1 MGGENKHGQW
11 KALKAGVDILIASPG
26 RLIEM
31 IKKKAT
37 SLVRVTYLVLDE
49 ADRMLSLGFEQQIR
63 SIVNQTREDRQTLLF
78 TATMK
83 RQMQFLVNDIINS
96 PIRINVGEEGAANED
111 VKQDVVIVESEEQ
124 KMDWLILHFH

>member
-1 MGGENKHGQW
+1 
-11 KALKAGVDILIASPG
+11 
-26 RLIEM
+26 M

-37 SLVRVTYLVLDE
+37 SLQRVTYLVLDE

-83 RQMQFLVNDIINS
+83 KQMQFLVNDIINS

-111 VKQDVVIVESEEQ
+111 VKQDVVVVEGKEQ
-124 KMDWLILHFH
+124 KF

>member
-1 MGGENKHGQW
+1 
-11 KALKAGVDILIASPG
+11 
-26 RLIEM
+26 M

-37 SLVRVTYLVLDE
+37 SLQRVTYLVLDE

-83 RQMQFLVNDIINS
+83 KQMQFLVNDIINS

-111 VKQDVVIVESEEQ
+111 VKQDVVVV
-124 KMDWLILHFH
+124 

>member
-1 MGGENKHGQW
+1 MQ
-11 KALKAGVDILIASPG
+11 
-26 RLIEM
+26 
-31 IKKKAT
+31 
-37 SLVRVTYLVLDE
+37 RVTYLVLDE

-83 RQMQFLVNDIINS
+83 KQMQFLVNDIINS

-111 VKQDVVIVESEEQ
+111 VKQDVVVV
-124 KMDWLILHFH
+124 